1 MAKNRLILNSDKTH
15 LLIMASTSKHRT
27 HQDFNITLDTGNEI
41 IKPEKYELLLGGFIS
56 NDLTWN
62 EHIRDNKK
70 SMIKK
75 LTSRVNI
82 LTKVAQIADFKT
94 RKMIA
99 NGIIMST
106 IVYIIQAW
114 GNCSEALLS
123 SIQIIQNKA
132 ARLVCKASIYT
143 PISTLLRNCGWLSV
157 RQLVV
162 YHSLLLLFKIKRD
175 KKPVYFYQKF
185 SRQFHYGT
193 RLADSGGIRF
203 DHKVTNEISK
213 ENFSYKFSNIGTTYP
228 PNSDSHKQYQILNLI
243 LFSPLLFLLR

>member
-1 MAKNRLILNSDKTH
+1 MARNRLILNSDKTH
-15 LLIMASTSKHRT
+15 LLVMASTSKHRT

-41 IKPEKYELLLGGFIS
+41 IQPEKYELLLGGFIS

-62 EHIRDNKK
+62 EHLRDNKK

-82 LTKVAQIADFKT
+82 LTKFAQIADFKT

-114 GNCSEALLS
+114 GNCLEALLS

-132 ARLVCKASIYT
+132 AQLVCIYT

-175 KKPVYFYQKF
+175 KN
-185 SRQFHYGT
+185 QFT
-193 RLADSGGIRF
+193 SIKSFLDSFIMGQ
-203 DHKVTNEISK
+203 DWLTVVVLDS
-213 ENFSYKFSNIGTTYP
+213 TT
-228 PNSDSHKQYQILNLI
+228 K
-243 LFSPLLFLLR
+243 